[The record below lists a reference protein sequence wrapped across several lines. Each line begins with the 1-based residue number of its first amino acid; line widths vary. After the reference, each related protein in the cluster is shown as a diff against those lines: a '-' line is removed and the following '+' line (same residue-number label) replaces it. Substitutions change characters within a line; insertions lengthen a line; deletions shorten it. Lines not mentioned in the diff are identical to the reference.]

1 MRFIDMVAGRPTDYT
16 PKLLKAAW
24 DYVENHED
32 DLVPSVAGLCDRI
45 NITRTTAY
53 DWAKDS
59 EKEFSYILDAIAK
72 KQEAKLIKNGLD
84 GTFNPTITKLMLT
97 KHGYSDKIEQ
107 ELSGSID
114 VNQLSDE
121 QLNAKIAALMGK

>member
-1 MRFIDMVAGRPTDYT
+1 MTAGRPTDYT

-45 NITRTTAY
+45 NINRSTAY
-53 DWAKDS
+53 EWAKDKD
-59 EKEFSYILDAIAK
+59 KEFSNILEAVSR
-72 KQEAKLIKNGLD
+72 KQEQKLLKNGLD

-97 KHGYSDKIEQ
+97 KHGYSDKQ
-107 ELSGSID
+107 ETEISGGMTVSIQAND
-114 VNQLSDE
+114 SKVL
-121 QLNAKIAALMGK
+121 